1 MYPSLGMHNGVEY
14 NNFTQRMVYNC
25 MSRILDDGVG
35 NVTAALKARGFW
47 DDALVLFSADNVSTH
62 AAVLALLAL
71 APAPALTLTCGSPC
85 HAVPIYHAG
94 WLGRK
99 HRIQ

>member
-47 DDALVLFSADNVSTH
+47 DDALVLFSADNVSMH

-71 APAPALTLTCGSPC
+71 APALTLTCGSPC
-85 HAVPIYHAG
+85 HAVPIYIYHAG